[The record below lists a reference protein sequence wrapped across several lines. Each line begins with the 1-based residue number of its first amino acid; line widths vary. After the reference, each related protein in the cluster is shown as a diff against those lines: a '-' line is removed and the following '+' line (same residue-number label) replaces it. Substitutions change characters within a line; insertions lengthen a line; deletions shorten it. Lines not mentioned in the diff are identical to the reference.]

1 MGRLPCLEVSVGEQD
16 VGQALS
22 GPKLPVA
29 GIAKARHDV
38 RMLVEPV
45 VERGQMDRYV
55 WVFLSQT
62 LNALGSGDQAEKLDA
77 CCTPL
82 LEHLD
87 RRGCRAS
94 GREHRVEEQAQID
107 VRLVRELVV
116 VRDGLERLVVAVEA

>member
-1 MGRLPCLEVSVGEQD
+1 MGCLPCLEVSVGEQD
-16 VGQALS
+16 VGQALP

-29 GIAKARHDV
+29 GIAKARHDI

-55 WVFLSQT
+55 RVCLSQA
-62 LNALGSGDQAEKLDA
+62 LNALRRSDQAEKLDA

-82 LEHLD
+82 LEHFD

-94 GREHRVEEQAQID
+94 CREHRIEEQAQID
-107 VRLVRELVV
+107 VRLVWELVV
-116 VRDGLERLVVAVEA
+116 VRD